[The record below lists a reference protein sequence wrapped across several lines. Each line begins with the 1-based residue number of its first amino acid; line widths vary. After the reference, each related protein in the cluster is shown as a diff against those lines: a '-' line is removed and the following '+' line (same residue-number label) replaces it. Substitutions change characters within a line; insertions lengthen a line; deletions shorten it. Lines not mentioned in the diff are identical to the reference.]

1 MAKHWSQY
9 FDVGHASIE
18 SNIAYWQDVAETR
31 EMLPTNIEIEPKKP
45 LDQRKS
51 NSPRVFEEHGS
62 VKSNLRTTESIR
74 ASTGSLADAAN
85 STYQMT
91 RPRAMSEHSLASSPQ
106 QNNNSRAIIVTALYP
121 YLSSGENQLSFYEGD
136 KILLVGEK
144 VQPRESYQG
153 WQFGE
158 NLRTNVFGWFP
169 VSYVQHESDG

>member
-9 FDVGHASIE
+9 FEMGHSSIE
-18 SNIAYWQDVAETR
+18 GNIAYWQDIAETR
-31 EMLPTNIEIEPKKP
+31 EMLPTNVEIDPKKIVE
-45 LDQRKS
+45 QRKTT
-51 NSPRVFEEHGS
+51 SPRVIEEHGS
-62 VKSNLRTTESIR
+62 IKSNLRGAESIR
-74 ASTGSLADAAN
+74 ASTGSLADVTN
-85 STYQMT
+85 NTYQMS

-106 QNNNSRAIIVTALYP
+106 SNNISKSTVVTALYP

-169 VSYVQHESDG
+169 VSYVQYESEG